1 MKKQDNTGLG
11 LIKTTIERVQNDKSL
26 FNSALNKLVN
36 SSEEELGDFLKRK
49 IAGTVKGNILRL
61 ISGGHVLTLKALN
74 GQCLIYNSKKIFNSF
89 IDSNFVNWNLNKTG
103 VATPKTPVQVHKI
116 VGDGTIMEI
125 FSSMPGNWNQKW
137 LSQNQVIDFCETLS
151 DWLSQDHYSTLFLIK
166 KDENKPI
173 DEAKPQNNLVAV
185 DVDVSSGGLHV
196 DVRHLTNGSSWQG
209 ESRHRVVSPKLL
221 TFLADN
227 GELKPSIL
235 RLISNGQT
243 LTLKALDGQRLIY
256 NSKKTFKSY
265 IDQNFVDWDLNKT
278 GVATPETLVQV
289 HEIVDNGTFIDI
301 FSSIPGNW
309 NQKWLSQNQ
318 VIDFCETLPDWLIQ
332 NRHATMFLVKKDENK
347 SVDEDNPQENLVVV
361 NVDVLSDGLYV
372 RVSCLEH
379 NLVWLGEYRNC
390 VVSPQLIPLVS

>member
-1 MKKQDNTGLG
+1 M
-11 LIKTTIERVQNDKSL
+11 
-26 FNSALNKLVN
+26 
-36 SSEEELGDFLKRK
+36 GDFLKRK